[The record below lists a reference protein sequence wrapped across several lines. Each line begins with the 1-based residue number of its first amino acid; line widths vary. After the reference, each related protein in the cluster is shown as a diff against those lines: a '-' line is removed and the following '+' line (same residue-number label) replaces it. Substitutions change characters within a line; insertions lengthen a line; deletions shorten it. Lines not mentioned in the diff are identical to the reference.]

1 MPAFLFHPC
10 QSNTRRRSLGGLAGM
25 VLVGF
30 LPALPACAGRSAR
43 GPRSYTL
50 PLSQLEE
57 LIGGKFPQRRQL
69 SGLME
74 ITLLRPRLRLL
85 PEANRMG
92 TMIDLLVSEQLLG
105 RRYEGTMDLDYGIRF
120 DAADGAVR
128 MVDVRVSKVDFPA
141 MPEQLRPIFARAAP
155 RLAEQS
161 LNEMVLHKIEPAQLA
176 MVNGLGYRVG
186 EVRVT
191 REGLKINLLPALA
204 AH

>member
-1 MPAFLFHPC
+1 MPAFRFHPC
-10 QSNTRRRSLGGLAGM
+10 QSNTRRRNLGVLASM

-43 GPRSYTL
+43 GARSYTL
-50 PLSQLEE
+50 PLAQLEK
-57 LIGGKFPQRRQL
+57 LIGGKFPQRQRL

-74 ITLLRPRLRLL
+74 IALLRPRLRLM
-85 PEANRMG
+85 PEANRLG
-92 TMIDLLVSEQLLG
+92 TMIDLLVSEQLWG

-120 DAADGAVR
+120 DAADGAIR
-128 MVDVRVSKVDFPA
+128 MVDVRVGKVDFPA
-141 MPEQLRPIFARAAP
+141 MPDQFRPLFDRAAP

-161 LNEMVLHKIEPAQLA
+161 LNDMVLHKIEPDQLA

-191 REGLKINLLPALA
+191 REGLKVDLLPAQA
-204 AH
+204 TR

>member
-1 MPAFLFHPC
+1 M
-10 QSNTRRRSLGGLAGM
+10 RRPECPGA
-25 VLVGF
+25 
-30 LPALPACAGRSAR
+30 
-43 GPRSYTL
+43 RSYTL
-50 PLSQLEE
+50 PLAQLEK
-57 LIGGKFPQRRQL
+57 LIGAKFPQRRQI